1 MVQPILFGRVENE
14 NLGNKTMQKILAFG
28 LIFAY
33 IYIMKSSKKSKLD
46 KSKREEILKSLMASF
61 KIEGIDIPAQV
72 AAAALKKL
80 DLNPGK

>member
-1 MVQPILFGRVENE
+1 
-14 NLGNKTMQKILAFG
+14 
-28 LIFAY
+28 
-33 IYIMKSSKKSKLD
+33 MKSSKRSKLD
-46 KSKREEILKSLMASF
+46 KSKREEILKSLLASF